1 MTDHFTGF
9 AIPDTSLTRT
19 AYGFVQDITAQAVF
33 THSVRSYLFGR
44 AIGQRHGLRAEHDY
58 DDEVLFLACMLHDV
72 GLTERGERGGRFEVD
87 GADLAAEFLAGQGL
101 AADRTR
107 LVWEAIALHTSL
119 GIADRMR
126 PEIALTHAGAGA
138 DVAAFGA
145 EELPEGYADRVHAA
159 YPRLGGGVEL
169 TELIIGQAARN
180 PAKAPPFSFPAEL
193 LRQDVPGTAVL
204 PWREV
209 VTAAWSGIA

>member
-9 AIPDTSLTRT
+9 AIPDTPLTRE
-19 AYGFVQDITAQAVF
+19 AYGFVHEIASQAVL

-44 AIGQRHGLRAEHDY
+44 AIGERHGLRAEHDY
-58 DDEVLFLACMLHDV
+58 DDEVLFLACMLHDA

-87 GADLAAEFLAGQGL
+87 GADLAAEFLTGQGL

-107 LVWEAIALHTSL
+107 LAWEAIALHTSL

-145 EELPEGYADRVHAA
+145 EQLPAGYADRVHAA

-169 TELIIGQAARN
+169 TELIVGQAARN

-193 LRQDVPGTAVL
+193 LRQDASGTVVP

-209 VTAAWSGIA
+209 VAAAWSGVA